1 MDITTSPHAELQI
14 ACAPP
19 YCRALSAPTNNIRIG
34 RRTAICSVHVR
45 LGQQSPDDG
54 LFTSSDPFPR
64 RAQIGRASS
73 TFLISHSHSHHGD
86 GHNMYA
92 QTTDDVQ
99 WSGILRDVERKKS
112 TELSFPPC
120 GDREISV
127 GDLSFL
133 SFLSRSS
140 APSRLQSPWP
150 SSLEERSTDAHRRR
164 THSSRD
170 ATRPSAACGFV
181 SFGSQHPGL
190 RRNCRP
196 WGNCRPYSSL
206 LLNSSSCLIVRVVP
220 HSPHY
225 SCENSSIAI
234 IIVRISPHKSA

>member
-1 MDITTSPHAELQI
+1 MYSSVMKDSASRGGAVTNLPPLVRPRHAACRRAMDITTSPHAELQI

-112 TELSFPPC
+112 TEPSFPPC

-127 GDLSFL
+127 GDLLAS
-133 SFLSRSS
+133 
-140 APSRLQSPWP
+140 
-150 SSLEERSTDAHRRR
+150 
-164 THSSRD
+164 
-170 ATRPSAACGFV
+170 
-181 SFGSQHPGL
+181 
-190 RRNCRP
+190 
-196 WGNCRPYSSL
+196 
-206 LLNSSSCLIVRVVP
+206 
-220 HSPHY
+220 
-225 SCENSSIAI
+225 
-234 IIVRISPHKSA
+234 